1 MNKCNPKKRRAYI
14 LVSDCD
20 VFAIITS
27 IHRLRKVIT
36 KTIIPA
42 ICLFIDYLFML
53 AANGHVYET
62 FVILKRFPIKPLLC
76 LLNVPTLKL
85 ALSAK
90 CFIYGVVCWPF
101 FFLPGV

>member
-20 VFAIITS
+20 VFARITS

-53 AANGHVYET
+53 AANGPG
-62 FVILKRFPIKPLLC
+62 KRFVAMARVLRLFG
-76 LLNVPTLKL
+76 
-85 ALSAK
+85 SS
-90 CFIYGVVCWPF
+90 YY
-101 FFLPGV
+101 